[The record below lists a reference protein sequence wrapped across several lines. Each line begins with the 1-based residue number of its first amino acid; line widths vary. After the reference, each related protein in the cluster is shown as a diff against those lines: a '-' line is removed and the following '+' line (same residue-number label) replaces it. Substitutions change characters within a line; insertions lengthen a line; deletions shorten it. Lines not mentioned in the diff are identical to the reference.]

1 MDLLDKIMKSKRT
14 KVIGIR
20 LPTVIY
26 VIYEALD
33 LNKEDLT
40 ELKQLVSAYIVTKAV
55 EKGINIPEELKTA
68 FQNIVNKSSAQ
79 GNVIF
84 NINISKSE
92 AKSEAKVNIDINK
105 LTEILNDLESLLM
118 TIRKNNWRKESN
130 AYIIPPARWKDLA
143 EKIDSLKKLVVN

>member
-20 LPTVIY
+20 LPSPIY

-33 LNKEDLT
+33 LNKDDIA
-40 ELKQLVSAYIVTKAV
+40 ELKQLVSAYIISKAV
-55 EKGINIPEELKTA
+55 EKGIKIPEDLKKA
-68 FQNIVNKSSAQ
+68 FQNIVNKSSSAQ
-79 GNVIF
+79 GNIVF

-92 AKSEAKVNIDINK
+92 AKAEVKVDLAK
-105 LTEILNDLESLLM
+105 LSEILNELESLLS
-118 TIRKNNWRKESN
+118 TIQKNNWRKESN